1 MTNKEIIKALDE
13 LDLSSYPYDEVK
25 RLVCLFQPKV
35 LRLTITTGAIIER
48 IRPDVNVYE
57 RKDVSYRPAD
67 KNVKPQRATLPKKTA
82 FYGTICHESD
92 PLYNNR
98 YMALLEASELL
109 KAGKD
114 AEGTEQYTLSRW
126 FTNDPIRLAVFVH
139 DTVYPDVYNNVLLDM
154 AKREFE
160 RSRKSFVDAIQFDDY
175 EKYVTEQFAKPVV
188 PPHDYEYIISATIA
202 DLLMHANQ
210 LDGVMYPSVPSLG
223 EFGMNVALRKDVA
236 DDKMVLQEVNEL
248 EYKQKGGEGRFSF
261 IKKAIPDEMDNH
273 GLKKWHYMNYYE

>member
-25 RLVCLFQPKV
+25 RLVSLFQPKV
-35 LRLTITTGAIIER
+35 LRLTITAGAIIER

-82 FYGTICHESD
+82 FYGTISHESD

-160 RSRKSFVDAIQFDDY
+160 RSRTSFVDAIQFDDY

-202 DLLMHANQ
+202 DMLMHASQ
-210 LDGVMYPSVPSLG
+210 LDGIIYPSVPSLG

-248 EYKQKGGEGRFSF
+248 EYKQEGGEGRFSF